1 MGRPQVLLAD
11 DHTLV
16 LEAFEKLLQAT
27 CDVVGTVS
35 DGLALLEAAPRL
47 HPDVAVID
55 IAMPRLNGLE
65 AGRRL
70 KQMMPLLKL
79 IYVTMNE
86 DPDVALRAMQEG
98 GSGYLLKQAAAT
110 ELFQAIRIALKGST
124 YVGSRVALKMQQ
136 AFMRDPHGKS
146 PDKELTA
153 RQREVLRLLSEG
165 KSMRQAAEIL
175 SVTPRTIAFHKYRM
189 MEDLGVATTAE
200 LIRMGLKNKYVAA

>member
-1 MGRPQVLLAD
+1 MGRPQILLAD

-110 ELFQAIRIALKGST
+110 ELFQAIKIALKGST
-124 YVGSRVALKMQQ
+124 YVGSRIAQRMQQ
-136 AFMRDPHGKS
+136 AFMRDPQGKS

-153 RQREVLRLLSEG
+153 RQREVLQLLSEG

-200 LIRMGLKNKYVAA
+200 LLRVGFKNKYVAA